1 MYPLRMGMGRSR
13 ALSAA
18 LLTAGLIFATPLA
31 ASAEPTPD
39 PGKSSVVAPCK
50 KGGWMALAPEDDA
63 AVPFRNQGECI
74 QYLAQGGSA
83 VATTG
88 TPVAPGQSKGCKA
101 AKQKAA
107 KDASAQQQT
116 EPKAKPCKPRKAKAP
131 VSHQH

>member
-1 MYPLRMGMGRSR
+1 MGLGRIR
-13 ALSAA
+13 ALGAA
-18 LLTAGLIFATPLA
+18 VLTAGLILSSPLP
-31 ASAEPTPD
+31 ASAETPDD
-39 PGKSSVVAPCK
+39 PGKSTVVAPCK

-107 KDASAQQQT
+107 KDASAGQQA
-116 EPKAKPCKPRKAKAP
+116 EPKAKPCKPRKAK
-131 VSHQH
+131 VRGSQQG